1 MWKKL
6 LSENKTKKSLKSEV
20 DSPDS
25 PSFLGSA
32 MNGNKNKN
40 QKNDK
45 NQIKNANPNPN
56 REKREKRAIE
66 TIYFFTKSCQH
77 FFSNYTKLSLFNW
90 ETKNIR
96 PLFFYGSSYCC
107 LLKTNKQKLYKTK
120 RMTRKFKP
128 KMNMKEIKSLTK
140 NLELHIQRWH

>member
-32 MNGNKNKN
+32 KNGNKNKN

-45 NQIKNANPNPN
+45 NHIKNANPNPNPN

-66 TIYFFTKSCQH
+66 N
-77 FFSNYTKLSLFNW
+77 FSL
-90 ETKNIR
+90 
-96 PLFFYGSSYCC
+96 
-107 LLKTNKQKLYKTK
+107 
-120 RMTRKFKP
+120 
-128 KMNMKEIKSLTK
+128 
-140 NLELHIQRWH
+140 

>member
-1 MWKKL
+1 M
-6 LSENKTKKSLKSEV
+6 LSKNKTKKSLKSEV

-25 PSFLGSA
+25 PSFLGST

-66 TIYFFTKSCQH
+66 NFPLFTKSCQH
-77 FFSNYTKLSLFNW
+77 FFSNYTKL
-90 ETKNIR
+90 
-96 PLFFYGSSYCC
+96 
-107 LLKTNKQKLYKTK
+107 
-120 RMTRKFKP
+120 
-128 KMNMKEIKSLTK
+128 
-140 NLELHIQRWH
+140 

>member
-1 MWKKL
+1 M

-66 TIYFFTKSCQH
+66 NINKNIFNNFLIAALAPYFFKNCRVPHPHLHT
-77 FFSNYTKLSLFNW
+77 NP
-90 ETKNIR
+90 ETHLRFIGNRSIFHR
-96 PLFFYGSSYCC
+96 
-107 LLKTNKQKLYKTK
+107 
-120 RMTRKFKP
+120 
-128 KMNMKEIKSLTK
+128 
-140 NLELHIQRWH
+140 